1 MGSIPMP
8 FFATRGAA
16 LYTERVRAEK
26 ERKPQ
31 QPDVPIPLDN
41 VRNGNFTVFYLNWI
55 ILINK
60 ILFEF
65 RSRSAKIQQQTNE

>member
-26 ERKPQ
+26 KRKPQ
-31 QPDVPIPLDN
+31 QPDVAIPLEN
-41 VRNGNFTVFYLNWI
+41 ARKGNI
-55 ILINK
+55 D
-60 ILFEF
+60 
-65 RSRSAKIQQQTNE
+65 RS